1 MIQYTPRIKQPAL
14 LKLRCRLLFLPPF
27 VAAFLRLKNGE
38 TLFSFKTKT
47 YYLK

>member
-1 MIQYTPRIKQPAL
+1 MQAA
-14 LKLRCRLLFLPPF
+14 FLPPF
-27 VAAFLRLKNGE
+27 VAVFLRLKNSE